1 MLKLL
6 KKLLKLLLIAL
17 GGLFTVYQL
26 NLDMKLVGWVYHQL
40 NEFHARKPKE
50 FEF

>member
-1 MLKLL
+1 MKALKLAA
-6 KKLLKLLLIAL
+6 KI
-17 GGLFTVYQL
+17 GGITVMGLFVIYQW
-26 NLDMKLVGWVYHQL
+26 NLDMRLVGWLYHQL

>member
-1 MLKLL
+1 MKLIKNL
-6 KKLLKLLLIAL
+6 TTIFMITLIS
-17 GGLFTVYQL
+17 LFTVYQF
-26 NLDMKLVGWVYHQL
+26 NLDMKLVGWLYQVL